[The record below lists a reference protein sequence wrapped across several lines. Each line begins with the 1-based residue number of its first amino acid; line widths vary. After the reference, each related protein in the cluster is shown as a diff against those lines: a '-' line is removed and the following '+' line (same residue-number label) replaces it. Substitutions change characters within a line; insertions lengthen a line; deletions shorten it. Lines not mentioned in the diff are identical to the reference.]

1 MRDHFA
7 GGPAERVAA
16 ERVEPDVQP
25 VIVTFSEDAA
35 RLAAYRDH
43 LALDLPLLV
52 DTDRMLYQ
60 LLGAQR
66 TSMRNVWNPGTI
78 AQYVRLVVQ
87 GRRLRRPREDT
98 LQLGADAIVDGEG
111 RLRRVWLPTSPD
123 ARPPISE
130 LADAV
135 HEVG

>member
-1 MRDHFA
+1 VIAVRDRFA
-7 GGPAERVAA
+7 GAASEPAA
-16 ERVEPDVQP
+16 PGVQP
-25 VIVTFSEDAA
+25 VIVTFSDDPA
-35 RLAAYRDH
+35 RLDAYRNH
-43 LALDLPLLV
+43 LALDIPLLV
-52 DTDRMLYQ
+52 DTDRMLYR

-78 AQYVRLVVQ
+78 AQYVRLIAQ
-87 GRRLRRPREDT
+87 GQRLRRPREDT

-111 RLRRVWLPTSPD
+111 RLRHVWLPTSPD
-123 ARPPISE
+123 ERPPISE